1 MQPGAKAAFSVYSS
15 PYLMMS
21 YFEVH
26 KFSGVEAY
34 SKNIST
40 RKLISTSLDLFVC
53 TIYNIYDTIVSN
65 ICV

>member
-1 MQPGAKAAFSVYSS
+1 
-15 PYLMMS
+15 MMS

-40 RKLISTSLDLFVC
+40 RKLISTTLDLFVC